1 MSGIRKLVGSEQQLV
16 VRSLDSRQGA
26 IFLKIMAKN
35 AYNLCGIPNSISQ
48 PWLQMK
54 STMRI
59 IDIVAYRCNSA
70 TIKSLIR
77 STNSFPNLES
87 ITMQQP
93 TERKRLF
100 TGVGWV
106 ELERMCYDDDKVC
119 VKTNPKLK
127 RISFKPGVYAA
138 KSALEA
144 LKEFVETKPGI
155 ECMDVINHSSFEDN
169 INMRHYDNYRSPAYG
184 NMTEQ
189 CERLI
194 MSAVNTLAK
203 NRALAIK
210 KIALAVDYANEPKGG
225 IIAPSTSILL
235 EKLFSTHCYVN
246 VFDLKEGTAL
256 READSIKRPL
266 FNIIK
271 YFGRTRNSRK
281 KHQKKNTGDDA
292 VDEVTILANVDEANV
307 NKSTVLTDATIL
319 ANIAYHKATYDGE
332 K

>member
-1 MSGIRKLVGSEQQLV
+1 M
-16 VRSLDSRQGA
+16 
-26 IFLKIMAKN
+26 IMTKN
-35 AYNLCGIPNSISQ
+35 AYSLSGIPNSISQ

-54 STMRI
+54 STLRI
-59 IDIVAYRCNSA
+59 IDIVAYHSNSG

-87 ITMQQP
+87 ITMRQP
-93 TERKRLF
+93 TERRPLF

-106 ELERMCYDDDKVC
+106 QLEQVCYDDDNIC

-138 KSALEA
+138 KSELEA
-144 LKEFVETKPGI
+144 LKEFVETNPGI
-155 ECMDVINHSSFEDN
+155 ECMDVISHTSFEDN
-169 INMRHYDNYRSPAYG
+169 VNMRHYDNYRSTAYG

-189 CERLI
+189 CEGLI

-210 KIALAVDYANEPKGG
+210 KRALAVDYAKEPKGG

-246 VFDLKEGTAL
+246 VFDSKEGTAL
-256 READSIKRPL
+256 READSIKTQL
-266 FNIIK
+266 LDIIK
-271 YFGRTRNSRK
+271 YFGQTRNSRK
-281 KHQKKNTGDDA
+281 K
-292 VDEVTILANVDEANV
+292 
-307 NKSTVLTDATIL
+307 
-319 ANIAYHKATYDGE
+319 
-332 K
+332 